1 MTFAYVKAEL
11 EHPVII
17 DRLIDKQDNTLYL
30 LITDQASNQDSTA
43 FISALLLSYQA
54 SEPITSESHI
64 RRTMQTTPEK
74 LNLAIAQMQEVQPAF
89 SETKVVWLGYMAEYY
104 DTESEITQ
112 LLAMILGPSTFPDM
126 YRLASCIGL
135 LNHDLSY
142 EAQLVFASQLAK
154 KTQQT
159 QLVVASVLDKL
170 IFTVISPI
178 PDDDITE

>member
-1 MTFAYVKAEL
+1 
-11 EHPVII
+11 
-17 DRLIDKQDNTLYL
+17 
-30 LITDQASNQDSTA
+30 
-43 FISALLLSYQA
+43 
-54 SEPITSESHI
+54 
-64 RRTMQTTPEK
+64 
-74 LNLAIAQMQEVQPAF
+74 
-89 SETKVVWLGYMAEYY
+89 
-104 DTESEITQ
+104 
-112 LLAMILGPSTFPDM
+112 MILGPSTFPDM

-142 EAQLVFASQLAK
+142 EAQLVIASQLAK